1 MKRFIAAIIDIV
13 LFYIFNALV
22 VMLLLACILNSGL
35 YIFID
40 LIFNFYMVI
49 MIIILFAYFFI
60 SDYKFSE
67 LTVGKKIMNIKPYQY
82 VDKIKFEYAYVH
94 TLIKITASILWPIT
108 IIYFLTHNNT
118 MFYDTILKIEIEN

>member
-13 LFYIFNALV
+13 LFYIFNSLV
-22 VMLLLACILNSGL
+22 VLLLLACILNSNL

-60 SDYKFSE
+60 ADYKFSE
-67 LTVGKKIMNIKPYQY
+67 LTVGKK
-82 VDKIKFEYAYVH
+82 
-94 TLIKITASILWPIT
+94 L
-108 IIYFLTHNNT
+108 
-118 MFYDTILKIEIEN
+118 